1 MANFIKG
8 FKIKFTYLFNQN
20 IPKKLLMKQIYIL
33 ILLLLISVF
42 SNAQQ
47 AKIKGVVSDLNTQ
60 QIVDFAVVSLDKT
73 KQIYTDSLGAFSFV
87 TSAGKHVLKVSRVGY
102 RTLFLNID
110 LDEGANK
117 NIQIDLEPFNNQM
130 DQIVIAGSRE
140 GKKVA
145 KEIASVSIIKPYL
158 IDNTNSTDLSQVINR
173 LPGVQVADG
182 QASIRGG
189 VGYSYNT
196 GSKIAVLLDDMP
208 LMGADLGDVRWKFLP
223 IEAAEQVE
231 VIKGSASVLYGS
243 AALNGTINVRTGW
256 PTKTPKTKIQAYQG
270 IMQNYDRSAIN
281 WWEAATQPFNNGMF
295 FTHKQ
300 MFGNFDLVLSGNI
313 SSMRSHLQYADEFR
327 ARTYVKTRY
336 RPEWNKKITFGVNGS
351 LMYEKSG
358 RFFLWANADSGTLKQ
373 FNGSKPIDDLYRIF
387 TIDPHFDYDGLKMH
401 HAVKFR
407 MYQITRL
414 LDKTRFPNESDAV
427 ANLYAFD
434 YNNKYK
440 IDKHFAL
447 NSGVY
452 ITSMFSNGNV
462 YKGQFG
468 GGTGAVYSQLDYTY
482 KRLIITGGMRY
493 EMIAQDTSKI
503 EKALLKRIGLNYQA
517 AKKTYLR
524 ANYSEGYR
532 VPTIGEKFVEDK
544 VSFLNVLPNPSLIPE
559 KGWTAEIGIQQG
571 FKIAGFLASAD
582 FAIFVQDYDSM
593 IDFRFGQYNKPT
605 IENPDPMI
613 GFKAFNVG
621 HVRAGGVD
629 FSLQGEGKI
638 KDVMIRILT
647 GYTYSLPVNMSTDES
662 LKDYGN
668 YTKLFFESLGKSKAE
683 DGSYLKKVIMP
694 YRNRTTAKFDLDLA
708 YRKLTFGYS
717 IFYYSVYEKVDDF
730 VLLLPG
736 VKTFFSNAGNADVI
750 HNIRVGLKPT
760 KNYSV
765 GLLVNNLTNREYA
778 TRPGKLDPAR
788 TLVIQLLVNF

>member
-1 MANFIKG
+1 
-8 FKIKFTYLFNQN
+8 
-20 IPKKLLMKQIYIL
+20 MKQLYFTIL
-33 ILLLLISVF
+33 FTCMAFISF
-42 SNAQQ
+42 AQQ
-47 AKIKGVVSDLNTQ
+47 AQIKGI
-60 QIVDFAVVSLDKT
+60 IVDQNTLQPVENAVVILDKK
-73 KQIYTDSLGAFSFV
+73 KQSISDSLGKFSFV
-87 TSAGKHVLKVSRVGY
+87 AFAGKHVLKVSRVGY
-102 RTLFLNID
+102 RTYFLNLT
-110 LDEGANK
+110 LDEGAIK
-117 NIQIDLEPFNNQM
+117 NVSIELEPFNNQM
-130 DQIVIAGSRE
+130 DQVVIAGSRN

-145 KEIASVSIIKPYL
+145 KEVASVSIIKPYL
-158 IDNTNSTDLSQVINR
+158 IDNTNSTDLSQVVNR

-196 GSKIAVLLDDMP
+196 GSRIAVLLDDMP
-208 LMGADLGDVRWKFLP
+208 LLGADLGDVRWKFLP

-270 IMQNYDRSAIN
+270 VMQNFDRAYIN
-281 WWEAATQPFNNGMF
+281 WWETSTMPLNNGMF

-313 SSMRSHLQYADEFR
+313 AAIRSHLQFADEFR
-327 ARTYVKTRY
+327 ARTYFKTRY

-358 RFFLWANADSGTLKQ
+358 RFFLWANADTGTLKQ
-373 FNGSKPIDDLYRIF
+373 FNGSKPIDDFFRIF
-387 TIDPHFDYDGLKMH
+387 TIDPHFDYIGLKMH

-414 LDKTRFPNESDAV
+414 IDKTRFPNESDAV

-440 IDKHFAL
+440 INTSFSL
-447 NSGVY
+447 NSGIY
-452 ITSMFSNGNV
+452 LTSMFSNGNV
-462 YKGQFG
+462 YKGEFG
-468 GGTGAVYSQLDYTY
+468 GGTGAVYTQLDYTY
-482 KRLIITGGMRY
+482 KKLVVTGGLRY
-493 EMIAQDTSKI
+493 ELIAQDTAKI
-503 EKALLKRIGLNYQA
+503 EKALLKRIGLNYQV

-524 ANYSEGYR
+524 TNYSEGYR
-532 VPTIGEKFVEDK
+532 VPTIGEKFVSDK
-544 VSFLNVLPNPSLIPE
+544 VSTLFVLPNPNLVPE

-571 FKIAGFLASAD
+571 FKIAGFVASAD
-582 FAIFVQDYDSM
+582 FAVFMQDYDSM

-605 IENPDPMI
+605 IENPDPML

-621 HVRAGGVD
+621 HVRAGGFD

-647 GYTYSLPVNMSTDES
+647 GYTYSLPVNMSADES

-668 YTKLFFESLGKSKAE
+668 YTKLFFESLSVPKAQ
-683 DGSYLKKVIMP
+683 DGSYLKNVIMP
-694 YRNRTTAKFDLDLA
+694 YRNRTTAKFDLDLT

-717 IFYYSVYEKVDDF
+717 LFYYSIYEKVDNF

-736 VKTFFSNAGNADVI
+736 VKKFFSNAGNSDLV
-750 HNIRVGLKPT
+750 HNIRLGLKP
-760 KNYSV
+760 NNNFSL
-765 GLLVNNLTNREYA
+765 GLLMNNLTNREYA

-788 TLVIQLLVNF
+788 NLVVQVLVNF